1 MGLHNEMW
9 TINEKSTLHMLHD
22 KHLKSLLVTTQ
33 MSFASHISIGIIVV
47 VLVTVYS
54 LVLRLV

>member
-1 MGLHNEMW
+1 MRCGLSMRRVRYICYM
-9 TINEKSTLHMLHD
+9 TSIF
-22 KHLKSLLVTTQ
+22 KSLLVTTQ

-47 VLVTVYS
+47 VLVTVCS